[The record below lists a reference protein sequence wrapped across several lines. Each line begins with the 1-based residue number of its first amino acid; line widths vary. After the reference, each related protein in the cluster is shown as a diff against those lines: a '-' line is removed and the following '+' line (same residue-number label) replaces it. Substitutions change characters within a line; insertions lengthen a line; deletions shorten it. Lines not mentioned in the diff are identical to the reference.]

1 MVFLNGPRRYD
12 MLKLINRLITFM
24 SGIICY
30 HPLKVDTSPIY
41 MSASD
46 MGQHSFVNIV
56 KDISLFPDNQPDSLR
71 ENCTCHGLN
80 NALIFHKLC

>member
-1 MVFLNGPRRYD
+1 MTMVFLNGPRRYD

-30 HPLKVDTSPIY
+30 HPLKVDTSSIY

-56 KDISLFPDNQPDSLR
+56 KYISLFPDNSQIVSGKIVPATVSIML
-71 ENCTCHGLN
+71 
-80 NALIFHKLC
+80 